1 MLFGHFW
8 VHTSLALHN
17 AIGISVCRI
26 LWFWVGWTGVK
37 VHGLDIRTEGW
48 TMERKCAPMLLID
61 GQIVLG
67 YGCYSVV
74 QWSCVLG
81 EI

>member
-1 MLFGHFW
+1 
-8 VHTSLALHN
+8 
-17 AIGISVCRI
+17 
-26 LWFWVGWTGVK
+26 